1 MQPIKNINVLPPSG
15 QQGNEEGCTIEF
27 QRVNSTGTEI
37 PMATPTPVAY
47 PPASISFNCTHMEE
61 FFICLDKL
69 ASGSPLP
76 INVIDYVNPYG
87 YEPQN
92 LPEAAWFLIGSKDE
106 MDMEPGAWK
115 TKEEA
120 SEVFSNSDFIGW
132 RTILEY
138 FDGLHKTDWVM
149 EMFNLTMK
157 RLCDDNEKKETSY
170 LCRVY
175 LVPGHEIVDNGAR
188 NHLTPPLDLD
198 SNSSTRTP
206 EVKKHGEKEA
216 SADAGRLP
224 FTDNEEQGENLFAMD
239 LLSRGYTD
247 FFAGDD
253 YLELMDLDNPASPSS
268 SSENSSAAMSISS
281 GECFDSLAILQ
292 ELEEPVFEQND
303 SGKKLN
309 VFAANKP
316 DEFLMAPAAIVGVE
330 GSNSSSDDESFK
342 TAHMSASWSREPDNK
357 VAKRAKVDGPSSSCK
372 PSESRTTAKGGI
384 KNLRKFLCF
393 MSF

>member
-1 MQPIKNINVLPPSG
+1 MSG
-15 QQGNEEGCTIEF
+15 QQANEEDCTIEF

-37 PMATPTPVAY
+37 PMATPVAY

-61 FFICLDKL
+61 FFTSLDKL

-87 YEPQN
+87 HEPQN
-92 LPEAAWFLIGSKDE
+92 LPEAVWFLIGSKDK
-106 MDMEPGAWK
+106 MDMERGAWK
-115 TKEEA
+115 AKEEA
-120 SEVFSNSDFIGW
+120 CEVFSNSDFIGW
-132 RTILEY
+132 RTVLEY
-138 FDGLHKTDWVM
+138 FDSLHKTDWVM

-170 LCRVY
+170 LSRVY
-175 LVPGHEIVDNGAR
+175 LVPSHEIVKKGAR

-224 FTDNEEQGENLFAMD
+224 FPDHEEQGENLFAMD

-292 ELEEPVFEQND
+292 ELEEPIFEQND

-316 DEFLMAPAAIVGVE
+316 DEFLMVPATIGCLVGVE
-330 GSNSSSDDESFK
+330 GSSDEESFK
-342 TAHMSASWSREPDNK
+342 TAHMSASWSREPNNK
-357 VAKRAKVDGPSSSCK
+357 VAKRAKVDGPSSSC
-372 PSESRTTAKGGI
+372 SRTTAKGGM